1 MTQEDDV
8 VELVR
13 GVFGEQLVGV
23 YRHGSAVLGGL
34 RRYSDIDVLVV
45 SADSLDQGQRRVL
58 LEGLLDLSGEVGGAL
73 RPVELTSVV
82 QGAVWPWRYPPT
94 SDFQYGE
101 WLRAEY
107 ESGEIPSATASPDLA
122 VLITMVLEGDSAL
135 VGPRPAQVLEPVPRA
150 DLTDAMVAGVPELVG
165 ELETDT
171 RNVLLTLSRV
181 WMTVATGVITSKDKA
196 AEWVLDRI
204 APEHRPVLAHARSV
218 YLGAAEE
225 NWAGQAAQI
234 ERTAMALRAG
244 IEQGAAENE
253 TS

>member
-1 MTQEDDV
+1 M
-8 VELVR
+8 
-13 GVFGEQLVGV
+13 FGEQLVGV

-45 SADSLDQGQRRVL
+45 SADPLDEGQRRVL
-58 LEGLLDLSGEVGGAL
+58 LEGLLDLSGEVGEAL

-82 QGAVWPWRYPPT
+82 QGAVRPWRYPPT

-107 ESGEIPSATASPDLA
+107 ESGEIPSATVDPDLA

-150 DLTDAMVAGVPELVG
+150 DLTDAMVASVPELVG

-171 RNVLLTLSRV
+171 RNVLLTLARV

-204 APEHRPVLAHARSV
+204 APEHRPMLAHARSV